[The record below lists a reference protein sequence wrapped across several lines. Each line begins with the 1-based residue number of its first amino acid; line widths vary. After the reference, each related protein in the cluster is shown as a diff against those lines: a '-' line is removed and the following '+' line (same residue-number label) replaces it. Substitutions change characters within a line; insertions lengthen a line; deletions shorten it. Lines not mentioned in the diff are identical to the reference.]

1 MPFRSL
7 QDGNFIQDGL
17 VRDYSKKYSNV
28 IGGRQKISV
37 NRPGGPEEQPFRII
51 GVVTIVAILLGVV
64 SSIWFG
70 GALRDGLERLGKG
83 KQENIELSAAKVRL
97 SAEKEALLQQ
107 QIIEAAAEGL
117 GLFPPSENQKRK
129 P

>member
-1 MPFRSL
+1 M
-7 QDGNFIQDGL
+7 
-17 VRDYSKKYSNV
+17 RDYSKKYSNV

-51 GVVTIVAILLGVV
+51 GVVTIVAMLLGVV
-64 SSIWFG
+64 SSMWFG
-70 GALRDGLERLGKG
+70 VALRDGLEGLGKG
-83 KQENIELSAAKVRL
+83 KQENIELSAVKARL

-107 QIIEAAAEGL
+107 KIIETAAEGL